1 MPENKDNIDILNRF
15 YDAVEELRYNNEL
28 NRELLRAIEMLM
40 VRGIKVDCCS
50 GPETFRSLVLAS
62 SGIGR
67 AQAVESLRGFIG
79 DAEKI
84 TICDP
89 YFFSATEKDR
99 EEYIEYINDLIPLK
113 CEKIEIYTNSKNI
126 QEKMITSIGKSLKKK
141 LKVYTTEGIHD
152 RVWLADSLLK
162 RRGCVVGTSL
172 NGIGKKIS
180 FILRLPKNDV
190 NDFERELHILRSS
203 GKINRY
209 SPGERSE
216 GE

>member
-1 MPENKDNIDILNRF
+1 MLENKDNIDILKRF
-15 YDAVEELRYNNEL
+15 YETVEELRYNNEL
-28 NRELLRAIEMLM
+28 SRELLRAIEMLM
-40 VRGIKVDCCS
+40 VRGIKVDCGS
-50 GPETFRSLVLAS
+50 EPEMVRSLVLAS

-67 AQAVESLRGFIG
+67 SQAVESLRGFIG

-99 EEYIEYINDLIPLK
+99 AGYIEYIHDLIPLK
-113 CEKIEIYTNSKNI
+113 CEKLEIYTNPNNI
-126 QEKMITSIGKSLKKK
+126 QEKMIISIENSLKKK
-141 LKVYTTEGIHD
+141 LRVYGTEGIHD
-152 RVWLADSLLK
+152 RVWLADSHSK

-190 NDFERELHILRSS
+190 NDFERELYILRSS
-203 GKINRY
+203 GKIHELR
-209 SPGERSE
+209 
-216 GE
+216 